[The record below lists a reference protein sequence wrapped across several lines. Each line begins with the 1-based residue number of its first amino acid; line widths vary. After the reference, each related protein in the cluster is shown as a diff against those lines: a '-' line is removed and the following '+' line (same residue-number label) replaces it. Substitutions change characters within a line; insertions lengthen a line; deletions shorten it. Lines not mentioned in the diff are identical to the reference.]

1 VVRLFVITGVYH
13 LLVMLIA
20 RRNSAGL
27 EGTFRVVSYAYAVR
41 VITWVPLLNILFG
54 HYGLYLCAFG
64 FQEGHATTYQRVA
77 TIAAL
82 PLLLLIVGGI
92 LFGIL
97 LGFVLSAA

>member
-1 VVRLFVITGVYH
+1 
-13 LLVMLIA
+13 
-20 RRNSAGL
+20 
-27 EGTFRVVSYAYAVR
+27 VVSYAYAVQ
-41 VITWVPLLNILFG
+41 VITWVHLLNILFG
-54 HYGLYLCAFG
+54 LYGLYLCAFG
-64 FQEGHATTYQRVA
+64 FQEVHATTYQQAA